1 MSAGYGCGRYPL
13 GLPQFHIQL
22 QKGYGM
28 EFKKKRVISLI
39 AGVIIELLSGIAYAW
54 SVFQAPLME
63 KFGWSVSQVTLG
75 YTIYF
80 LGIMVVSMLFGAK
93 LRQKLSIKN
102 EVLLGAVLYGG
113 GILLMAFMRGNI
125 WELYLFFG
133 ILSAIGTAMIYPV
146 LISYALELF
155 PEKTGFAGGLMTA
168 GYGLG
173 AVIWAP
179 FTGVITEKSGDINR
193 AFLIMG
199 ILFTV
204 GIIVLAQLLYTVPD
218 GFREQILGERS
229 NVQKSGKKPVVSV
242 YDVGKKEMV
251 KLPAF
256 YVLFI
261 SLLIGLACGS
271 MIITQ
276 GAPILQLMFEM
287 PATVTAMIVSLL
299 AVTNTIGRL
308 AWGAFS
314 DRFGKTRTLLLVH
327 ICTAVCMFLLVII
340 RQPAVFIGVLL
351 GTTFCYGGVACLV
364 APSTE
369 EMFGGAHISENYSIT
384 YGTFGLSSLIG
395 PLLIARIREST
406 GMYVSGFSTAGI
418 MALAGCVLT
427 VVLILSTQKMTARK
441 KAEVKTL
448 AKGSA

>member
-1 MSAGYGCGRYPL
+1 MDFR
-13 GLPQFHIQL
+13 
-22 QKGYGM
+22 
-28 EFKKKRVISLI
+28 KKRWISLI

-54 SVFQAPLME
+54 SVFQTPLTE
-63 KFGWSVSQVTLG
+63 KFGWTISQVTLA

-80 LGIMVVSMLFGAK
+80 LGIMVVSMLFGARLK
-93 LRQKLSIKN
+93 KMLSIRQ

-113 GILLMAFMRGNI
+113 GILLMSFMRGSI

-133 ILSAIGTAMIYPV
+133 ILSAVGTAMIYPV

-155 PEKTGFAGGLMTA
+155 PERTGFAGGLMTA

-179 FTGVITEKSGDINR
+179 LTGIITERTGDISK
-193 AFLIMG
+193 AFLLMG

-204 GIIVLAQLLYTVPD
+204 GIIVLAQLLRTPPE
-218 GFREQILGERS
+218 GFREEILKER
-229 NVQKSGKKPVVSV
+229 KTGAASGKVAITSV
-242 YDVGKKEMV
+242 YNVGKNQMIKMPV
-251 KLPAF
+251 F

-276 GAPILQLMFEM
+276 GSPILQQMFEM

-314 DRFGKTRTLLLVH
+314 DRFGKIRTLMLVH
-327 ICTAVCMFLLVII
+327 TLTAVCMLLLTVTHV
-340 RQPAVFIGVLL
+340 PTAFIGVLL

-369 EMFGGAHISENYSIT
+369 EMFGGTHISENYSIT
-384 YGTFGLSSLIG
+384 YGTFGLSSMIG
-395 PLLIARIREST
+395 PMLIARIREST
-406 GMYVSGFSTAGI
+406 GMYTMGFSVACVMAAVGFVITTGI
-418 MALAGCVLT
+418 VMFVKKKE
-427 VVLILSTQKMTARK
+427 TQ
-441 KAEVKTL
+441 AENSYVQSE
-448 AKGSA
+448 G

>member
-1 MSAGYGCGRYPL
+1 MDFR
-13 GLPQFHIQL
+13 
-22 QKGYGM
+22 
-28 EFKKKRVISLI
+28 KKRWISLI

-54 SVFQAPLME
+54 SVFQTPLTE
-63 KFGWSVSQVTLG
+63 KFGWSISQVTLA

-80 LGIMVVSMLFGAK
+80 LGIMVVSMLFGARLK
-93 LRQKLSIKN
+93 KMLSIRQ

-113 GILLMAFMRGNI
+113 GILLMSFMRGGI

-133 ILSAIGTAMIYPV
+133 ILSAVGTAMIYPV

-155 PEKTGFAGGLMTA
+155 PERTGFAGGLMTA

-179 FTGVITEKSGDINR
+179 LTGIITERTGDISK
-193 AFLIMG
+193 AFLLMG

-204 GIIVLAQLLYTVPD
+204 GIIVLAQLLRTVPE
-218 GFREQILGERS
+218 GFREEILRERNAGAS
-229 NVQKSGKKPVVSV
+229 SGKAAITSV
-242 YDVGKKEMV
+242 YDVGKNQMV
-251 KLPAF
+251 KMPVF
-256 YVLFI
+256 YILFI

-276 GAPILQLMFEM
+276 GSPILQQMFEM

-299 AVTNTIGRL
+299 AVTNTVGRL

-314 DRFGKTRTLLLVH
+314 DRFGKIRTLMLVH
-327 ICTAVCMFLLVII
+327 ILTAICMFLLTII
-340 RQPAVFIGVLL
+340 HVPTAFIGVLL

-369 EMFGGAHISENYSIT
+369 EMFGGTHISENYSIT

-395 PLLIARIREST
+395 PMLIARIREST
-406 GMYVSGFSTAGI
+406 GMYTMGFSVACAMAVAGFVI
-418 MALAGCVLT
+418 TIG
-427 VVLILSTQKMTARK
+427 ILMFMKKQKAH
-441 KAEVKTL
+441 EDSDLVYS
-448 AKGSA
+448 KGEYTYSKS